1 MSPWVTM
8 DASSERPL
16 HRLVGSMHR
25 LVVFDAV
32 VRAGSFTAAARTLGV
47 SQPAVSRQI
56 SLLEDE
62 LQTTLFVRDRTRP
75 RLTATGAALHE
86 HVDSG
91 FAEIETGL
99 ADVRGLA
106 DTLTLAVQPAIAE
119 SWFSPHLA
127 SLREAV
133 APTTVQ
139 LVIFDDAD
147 ELSSIEHD
155 VSVRFGSGFGSGLR
169 SELLIAERVTPV
181 AAPDFAAAH
190 GLDDTSTATR
200 LTEVGPLLDLDPA
213 GRGWMDWSIWFELAG
228 EAWTPPPREIR
239 YRNYAV
245 VVQQA
250 LSGGGVALGWETLLG
265 GLLGR
270 ELLVPAGPTVAR
282 PDVGYHLVWPT
293 GMTRHDGLR
302 DLRDWVRRT
311 VAWLTAE
318 ADAA

>member
-1 MSPWVTM
+1 MPLWVAM
-8 DASSERPL
+8 DGSMERPL
-16 HRLVGSMHR
+16 HRLVGSIHR

-56 SLLEDE
+56 GLLEDE

-75 RLTATGAALHE
+75 RLTAAGAALHD
-86 HVDSG
+86 HVDAG
-91 FAEIETGL
+91 FADIETGL

-106 DTLTLAVQPAIAE
+106 DTITLAVQPAIAE
-119 SWFSPHLA
+119 SWFSPHLQ

-147 ELSSIEHD
+147 ELATTDHD
-155 VSVRFGSGFGSGLR
+155 VSVRFGSTFGAGLR

-181 AAPDFAAAH
+181 AAPDFALEQ
-190 GLDDTSTATR
+190 GLDDSTTAMA
-200 LTEVGPLLDLDPA
+200 LTEVAPLLDLDPA
-213 GRGWMDWSIWFELAG
+213 GRGWMDWGIWFDLAG
-228 EAWTPPPREIR
+228 HSWTAPPRDIR

-270 ELLVPAGPTVAR
+270 ELLVPVGPTVTR